1 MLAIKEAKK
10 EESDVSHSSNLT
22 DSDASEDDKNSV
34 SSKETSKHSFKGG
47 GLIRDKTLRIKLI
60 KKAPTTEIMI
70 DRKNTKLPEKTGDGL
85 TDYVQEFAFSLG
97 IDPNIFTS
105 KQVEEMSRRSGIE

>member
-1 MLAIKEAKK
+1 M
-10 EESDVSHSSNLT
+10 
-22 DSDASEDDKNSV
+22 
-34 SSKETSKHSFKGG
+34 
-47 GLIRDKTLRIKLI
+47 IRDKTLRIKLI

-105 KQVEEMSRRSGIE
+105 NQVEEINKRGGMG

>member
-1 MLAIKEAKK
+1 
-10 EESDVSHSSNLT
+10 
-22 DSDASEDDKNSV
+22 
-34 SSKETSKHSFKGG
+34 
-47 GLIRDKTLRIKLI
+47 
-60 KKAPTTEIMI
+60 MI

>member
-22 DSDASEDDKNSV
+22 DSDASEDDNKSV
-34 SSKETSKHSFKGG
+34 STSKHSFKGG

-105 KQVEEMSRRSGIE
+105 NQVQEINKRGGLG